1 MLSKGRKMWIQW
13 LLMIAILISG
23 CGPPITTRLVSID
36 LEKESEADIQSLR
49 TIGVLPLSSPD
60 PDVGTRM
67 AGELA
72 NSLDSGLLGQGP
84 FVARVIRPPKDFKL
98 EATSLKKIGEKNQ
111 LDGLLLGEISGYS
124 VQASRDTSR
133 MLALPKFGSGE
144 ASEYDWVGFWG
155 NPSITDTFYYRIQ
168 SLQAAKSV
176 DVSITTVRSSLT
188 VRLRL
193 VEIQSGST
201 LWEREIA
208 RDYERISLPG
218 PSVETE
224 AEVEPLM
231 SSIAEEVVARLMPQ
245 ESTVQRILRT
255 PQFSMNPV
263 AAKWVRRGIQAA
275 TLEDW
280 QEAERLFL
288 RAMKEAPDECSVN
301 GHLGV
306 AYEKNGRL
314 LEAVAAYER
323 AYRCQPRD
331 PTYRYYSDDLQA
343 AFVPDLGEQDLP
355 ILVLGVR
362 ADGIIYLNGSD
373 NQSHHPG
380 NEFTVYRTEI
390 VREQSSD
397 RIRMFRKRELA
408 RGRIVEV
415 RQHLYLGQLLLYNP
429 EREVRSGD
437 LARFEG
443 Q

>member
-1 MLSKGRKMWIQW
+1 MLSNGRRMWIQW
-13 LLMIAILISG
+13 FLMIAILMSG
-23 CGPPITTRLVSID
+23 CGPPITTRLVTID
-36 LEKESEADIQSLR
+36 LEKQSEADIQSVR
-49 TIGVLPLSSPD
+49 TIGVLPFSSPD

-67 AGELA
+67 AAEIA
-72 NSLDSGLLGQGP
+72 HSLDSGLLKQGP

-98 EATSLKKIGEKNQ
+98 EATSLKKLGEKNQ
-111 LDGLLLGEISGYS
+111 VDALLLGEVSRYS
-124 VQASRDTSR
+124 IQASRDTSR
-133 MLALPKFGSGE
+133 MLALPKFGSGD
-144 ASEYDWVGFWG
+144 ASEYDWVGFKE

-168 SLQAAKSV
+168 SLQAAKLV

-188 VRLRL
+188 VQLRL
-193 VEIQSGST
+193 VEIHSGST
-201 LWEREIA
+201 LWEQEIA
-208 RDYERISLPG
+208 RNYERISLSG

-224 AEVEPLM
+224 DEVEPLM
-231 SSIAEEVVARLMPQ
+231 ASIADEVVARLMPQ

-255 PQFSMNPV
+255 PQLNMDPV

-323 AYRCQPRD
+323 AFRCQPRD

-362 ADGIIYLNGSD
+362 ADGSIYLNGSD

-397 RIRMFRKRELA
+397 RIRVFRKRELA

-415 RQHLYLGQLLLYNP
+415 RQHMYLGQLLLYDP
-429 EREVRSGD
+429 EREARSGD
-437 LARFEG
+437 LVRFDG

>member
-1 MLSKGRKMWIQW
+1 MWIQW
-13 LLMIAILISG
+13 FLMIAILISG
-23 CGPPITTRLVSID
+23 CGPPITTRLVTID
-36 LEKESEADIQSLR
+36 LQKESEADIQSVR
-49 TIGVLPLSSPD
+49 TIGVLPFKSPE
-60 PDVGTRM
+60 PDLGPRM
-67 AGELA
+67 AAEIA
-72 NSLDSGLLGQGP
+72 KRLDSGLLGQGP
-84 FVARVIRPPKDFKL
+84 FVARVIRVPIDFKP
-98 EATSLKKIGEKNQ
+98 EATSLRKLGEKVQ
-111 LDGLLLGEISGYS
+111 VDVLLLGEVSRYS
-124 VQASRDTSR
+124 VQASQDTSR
-133 MLALPKFGSGE
+133 MLALPKFGSGD
-144 ASEYDWVGFWG
+144 ASEYDWVGFRE
-155 NPSITDTFYYRIQ
+155 NPAIADTFYYRIQ
-168 SLQAAKSV
+168 SLQATKPV

-208 RDYERISLPG
+208 RSYERISLPG
-218 PSVETE
+218 PPVETE
-224 AEVEPLM
+224 AEVEALM
-231 SSIAEEVVARLMPQ
+231 ASIAEEVVARLMPQ

-255 PQFSMNPV
+255 PQFSMTPV

-288 RAMKEAPDECSVN
+288 RAMQEAPDECSVN
-301 GHLGV
+301 GHLGI

-355 ILVLGVR
+355 ILVLAVR

-373 NQSHHPG
+373 HQKHNPG
-380 NEFTVYRTEI
+380 NEFTVYRTEV

-397 RIRMFRKRELA
+397 RIRVFRKRELA

-437 LARFEG
+437 LVRFESR
-443 Q
+443 

>member
-1 MLSKGRKMWIQW
+1 MLSNGRRMWIQW
-13 LLMIAILISG
+13 FLMLAILISG
-23 CGPPITTRLVSID
+23 CGPPITTRLVTID
-36 LEKESEADIQSLR
+36 LEKESEADIQSVR
-49 TIGVLPLSSPD
+49 TIGVLPFSSPD

-67 AGELA
+67 AAEIA

-98 EATSLKKIGEKNQ
+98 EDTSLKKLGEKNQ
-111 LDGLLLGEISGYS
+111 VDGLLLGEVSRYS

-133 MLALPKFGSGE
+133 MLTLPKFGSGD
-144 ASEYDWVGFWG
+144 ASEYDWVGIKE

-168 SLQAAKSV
+168 SLRAAKLV
-176 DVSITTVRSSLT
+176 DVVITTVRSSLT
-188 VRLRL
+188 VQLRL
-193 VEIQSGST
+193 VEIISGST

-208 RDYERISLPG
+208 RNYERISLPG

-224 AEVEPLM
+224 AEIERLM
-231 SSIAEEVVARLMPQ
+231 ASIAEEVAARLMPQ

-301 GHLGV
+301 GHLGI

-323 AYRCQPRD
+323 AFRCQPRD

-343 AFVPDLGEQDLP
+343 AFVPDLGERDLP

-373 NQSHHPG
+373 HQSHHPG
-380 NEFTVYRTEI
+380 NEFTVYRTE
-390 VREQSSD
+390 VVQEESGD
-397 RIRMFRKRELA
+397 RIRVFRKRELA

-415 RQHLYLGQLLLYNP
+415 RQHMYLGQLLLYNP
-429 EREVRSGD
+429 ERKVKSGD
-437 LARFEG
+437 LVRFD
-443 Q
+443 

>member
-1 MLSKGRKMWIQW
+1 MLGGGRKMWAQW
-13 LLMIAILISG
+13 LLMMAILIGG
-23 CGPPITTRLVSID
+23 CGPPITTRLVAID
-36 LEKESEADIQSLR
+36 LKKGSEADIQGLR
-49 TIGVLPLSSPD
+49 TIGVLPFGSPD
-60 PDVGTRM
+60 PDVGTTM
-67 AGELA
+67 AAEIA
-72 NSLDSGLLGQGP
+72 NSLDSGFLGQGP
-84 FVARVIRPPKDFKL
+84 FVARVISPPKDFKL
-98 EATSLKKIGEKNQ
+98 EAASLKKLGEKNQ
-111 LDGLLLGEISGYS
+111 VDGVLLVEVSRYS

-133 MLALPKFGSGE
+133 MLALPKFGSGD
-144 ASEYDWVGFWG
+144 ASEYKWLGFQE

-168 SLQAAKSV
+168 SVQAAKLV
-176 DVSITTVRSSLT
+176 DVPITMVRSSLH
-188 VRLRL
+188 VQLRL
-193 VEIQSGST
+193 LEVQSGNT
-201 LWEREIA
+201 LWERKIA

-224 AEVEPLM
+224 AEVEILM
-231 SSIAEEVVARLMPQ
+231 ASIAGEVGARLIPQ

-255 PQFSMNPV
+255 PQLSMNPL

-288 RAMKEAPDECSVN
+288 KAMEEAPEECSVN
-301 GHLGV
+301 GRLGI

-343 AFVPDLGEQDLP
+343 AFVPDLDTFDLP

-362 ADGIIYLNGSD
+362 ADGIIYLNRSD

-390 VREQSSD
+390 VREQSGD
-397 RIRMFRKRELA
+397 TIRMFRKRDLA

-415 RQHLYLGQLLLYNP
+415 RQNMYLGQLMLYNP
-429 EREVRSGD
+429 EREVRTGD
-437 LARFEG
+437 LVRFE
-443 Q
+443 

>member
-1 MLSKGRKMWIQW
+1 MLSNGRKMWRQW
-13 LLMIAILISG
+13 LLILAILMSG
-23 CGPPITTRLVSID
+23 CGPPITTRLVTID

-67 AGELA
+67 AAEIA

-84 FVARVIRPPKDFKL
+84 FVARVISPPKDFKF
-98 EATSLKKIGEKNQ
+98 EATFLKKLGEKNQ
-111 LDGLLLGEISGYS
+111 VDAVLLGEVSGYS
-124 VQASRDTSR
+124 VQASRETSR
-133 MLALPKFGSGE
+133 MLALPKFGSGD
-144 ASEYDWVGFWG
+144 ASEYDWVGFKE
-155 NPSITDTFYYRIQ
+155 NPSIIDTFYYRIQ
-168 SLQAAKSV
+168 SSQAAKLV
-176 DVSITTVRSSLT
+176 DVTITTVRSSLT
-188 VRLRL
+188 VQLRL

-201 LWEREIA
+201 IWEREIA
-208 RDYERISLPG
+208 RNYERISLPG

-224 AEVEPLM
+224 AEVELLM
-231 SSIAEEVVARLMPQ
+231 VSIAEEVGARLIPQ

-288 RAMKEAPDECSVN
+288 KAMKEAPDECTVN

-331 PTYRYYSDDLQA
+331 PTYRYYSDDLQS
-343 AFVPDLGEQDLP
+343 AFIPDLGEQDLP
-355 ILVLGVR
+355 VLVLSVR
-362 ADGIIYLNGSD
+362 ADGIIYLNGSGD
-373 NQSHHPG
+373 QSHHPG
-380 NEFTVYRTEI
+380 NEFTVYRTEV
-390 VREQSSD
+390 VREETGD
-397 RIRMFRKRELA
+397 RIRVFRRRELA
-408 RGRIVEV
+408 RGRVVEV
-415 RQHLYLGQLLLYNP
+415 RQNVYLGQLLLHNP

-437 LARFEG
+437 LVRFD
-443 Q
+443 

>member
-1 MLSKGRKMWIQW
+1 MLMVSYGRKMWIQW
-13 LLMIAILISG
+13 LLMIVILISG
-23 CGPPITTRLVSID
+23 CGPPITTRLVTID

-49 TIGVLPLSSPD
+49 TIGVLPFSSPD

-67 AGELA
+67 AVALA
-72 NSLDSGLLGQGP
+72 NRLDSGLLGQGP
-84 FVARVIRPPKDFKL
+84 FVARVIRASKDFKL
-98 EATSLKKIGEKNQ
+98 EATSLEKFGENNQ
-111 LDGLLLGEISGYS
+111 VDGLLLVEVRQYS

-133 MLALPKFGSGE
+133 MLALPEFGSGD
-144 ASEYDWVGFWG
+144 ASEYGWVGLRE
-155 NPSITDTFYYRIQ
+155 NPSIADTFYYRIQ
-168 SLQAAKSV
+168 PLQAAKLV

-188 VRLRL
+188 VQLRL

-208 RDYERISLPG
+208 RNYERISLPG
-218 PSVETE
+218 PPVETE
-224 AEVEPLM
+224 SEVELLM
-231 SSIAEEVVARLMPQ
+231 ASIAEEVGARLMPQ

-255 PQFSMNPV
+255 PQFAMDPV

-280 QEAERLFL
+280 QEAEKLFL

-301 GHLGV
+301 GRLGV

-343 AFVPDLGEQDLP
+343 AFVPDLGERDLP
-355 ILVLGVR
+355 VLVLGVR

-380 NEFTVYRTEI
+380 NEFTIYRTEV

-397 RIRMFRKRELA
+397 RIRVFRKRELA

-415 RQHLYLGQLLLYNP
+415 QQNIYLGQLLLHNP

-437 LARFEG
+437 LVRFD
-443 Q
+443 

>member
-1 MLSKGRKMWIQW
+1 
-13 LLMIAILISG
+13 MIAILISG

-67 AGELA
+67 AGEIA

-98 EATSLKKIGEKNQ
+98 EATSLKKLGEKNQ
-111 LDGLLLGEISGYS
+111 VDGLLLGEISRYS
-124 VQASRDTSR
+124 VQASRETSK
-133 MLALPKFGSGE
+133 MLALPKFGSGD
-144 ASEYDWVGFWG
+144 ASEYDWVGFKE

-168 SLQAAKSV
+168 SLQAAKLV
-176 DVSITTVRSSLT
+176 DVSITTVLSSLT
-188 VRLRL
+188 VQLRL
-193 VEIQSGST
+193 VEIQSGSI
-201 LWEREIA
+201 LWERKIA
-208 RDYERISLPG
+208 RNYERISLPG

-224 AEVEPLM
+224 DEVELLMASIAAEVG
-231 SSIAEEVVARLMPQ
+231 ARLMPQ

-301 GHLGV
+301 GHLGI

-362 ADGIIYLNGSD
+362 ADGIIYLNRRD

-380 NEFTVYRTEI
+380 NEFTVYRTEV
-390 VREQSSD
+390 VREQSGD
-397 RIRMFRKRELA
+397 RIRVFRKRELA

-415 RQHLYLGQLLLYNP
+415 RQNIYLGQLLLRDP
-429 EREVRSGD
+429 EPEVRSGD
-437 LARFEG
+437 LVRFD
-443 Q
+443 

>member
-13 LLMIAILISG
+13 FLMIAILING
-23 CGPPITTRLVSID
+23 CGPPITTRLVTID
-36 LEKESEADIQSLR
+36 LEKKSEADIQRVR
-49 TIGVLPLSSPD
+49 TIVVLPFSSPD
-60 PDVGTRM
+60 PDVGPKLAAEM
-67 AGELA
+67 AKK
-72 NSLDSGLLGQGP
+72 LDSGLLGQGP
-84 FVARVIRPPKDFKL
+84 FVARVIKPPEDFRPD
-98 EATSLKKIGEKNQ
+98 ANSLRILGEKVQ
-111 LDGLLLGEISGYS
+111 VDGLLLGEVNRYS
-124 VQASRDTSR
+124 IEASTDTLR
-133 MLALPKFGSGE
+133 MLALPKFGSGD
-144 ASEYDWVGFWG
+144 ASEYDWVGFRE
-155 NPSITDTFYYRIQ
+155 NPSLTDTFYYRIQ
-168 SLQAAKSV
+168 SLQAAKPT
-176 DVSITTVRSSLT
+176 DVSIITVRSSLT

-193 VEIQSGST
+193 IEIPSGST

-208 RDYERISLPG
+208 RNYEIISLPG
-218 PSVETE
+218 PSAETE
-224 AEVEPLM
+224 AEVEQLM
-231 SSIAEEVVARLMPQ
+231 ASIVQEVVARLIPQ

-288 RAMKEAPDECSVN
+288 MAMKEAPDECSVN
-301 GHLGV
+301 GHLGI

-343 AFVPDLGEQDLP
+343 AFVPDLGGQDLP

-373 NQSHHPG
+373 KQSHHPG
-380 NEFTVYRTEI
+380 NEFIVYRTEV
-390 VREQSSD
+390 VREQSSE
-397 RIRMFRKRELA
+397 RIRVYRKRELA

-415 RQHLYLGQLLLYNP
+415 RQQVYLGQLLLYNP

-437 LARFEG
+437 LVRFENR
-443 Q
+443 

>member
-1 MLSKGRKMWIQW
+1 MLSNGRRMWIQW
-13 LLMIAILISG
+13 FLMLAILMSG
-23 CGPPITTRLVSID
+23 CGPPITTRLVTID
-36 LEKESEADIQSLR
+36 LEKESEADIQSVR
-49 TIGVLPLSSPD
+49 TIGVLPFSSPD

-67 AGELA
+67 AAEIA

-98 EATSLKKIGEKNQ
+98 EATSLKKLGEKNQ
-111 LDGLLLGEISGYS
+111 VDGLLLGEVSRYS

-133 MLALPKFGSGE
+133 MLTLPKFGSGD
-144 ASEYDWVGFWG
+144 ASEYDWVGIKE
-155 NPSITDTFYYRIQ
+155 NPSITDTFYYRLQ
-168 SLQAAKSV
+168 SLRAAKLV
-176 DVSITTVRSSLT
+176 DVVITTVRSSLT
-188 VRLRL
+188 VQLRL
-193 VEIQSGST
+193 VEIISGST

-208 RDYERISLPG
+208 RNYERISLPG

-323 AYRCQPRD
+323 AFRCQPRD

-343 AFVPDLGEQDLP
+343 AFVPDLGERDLP

-373 NQSHHPG
+373 HQSHHPG
-380 NEFTVYRTEI
+380 NEFTVYRTE
-390 VREQSSD
+390 VVQEESGD
-397 RIRMFRKRELA
+397 RIRVFRKRELA

-415 RQHLYLGQLLLYNP
+415 RQHMYLGQLLLYNP
-429 EREVRSGD
+429 ERKVKSGD
-437 LARFEG
+437 LVRFD
-443 Q
+443 